1 MSSFHDDPLEE
12 RMKSTIAQWFRDE
25 QVRKLDMARSLAA
38 SLEAEN
44 AQLELDKANLKDDIG
59 TLERA
64 LFEAEREIERLNLYL
79 KNTVEAY
86 HESLAILEAD
96 VSGEWDDDE

>member
-1 MSSFHDDPLEE
+1 MNSFDDDPLEQ

-64 LFEAEREIERLNLYL
+64 LFEAEREVERLNIALDNTIKAYTETLLEL
-79 KNTVEAY
+79 KEKN
-86 HESLAILEAD
+86 
-96 VSGEWDDDE
+96 DE

>member
-1 MSSFHDDPLEE
+1 MSSFDDDPLEQ

-44 AQLELDKANLKDDIG
+44 AQLQLDKANLKDDIG

-64 LFEAEREIERLNLYL
+64 LFEAEREVERLNIALENTIKAYTETLLEL
-79 KNTVEAY
+79 KEKN
-86 HESLAILEAD
+86 
-96 VSGEWDDDE
+96 DE